1 MTYRV
6 LVTGSRTWPDHD
18 KIEAEL
24 SRFLDDHPDLV
35 VVHGACPRGADEIAH
50 RWCQASGVA
59 EEPYPA
65 DWKHDGKSAGYL
77 RNARMVASRPAG
89 VLAFIHNNS
98 RGATHCAD
106 YAEREGLP
114 VRRWRL

>member
-1 MTYRV
+1 
-6 LVTGSRTWPDHD
+6 
-18 KIEAEL
+18 
-24 SRFLDDHPDLV
+24 
-35 VVHGACPRGADEIAH
+35 
-50 RWCQASGVA
+50 
-59 EEPYPA
+59 
-65 DWKHDGKSAGYL
+65 
-77 RNARMVASRPAG
+77 MVASRPTG